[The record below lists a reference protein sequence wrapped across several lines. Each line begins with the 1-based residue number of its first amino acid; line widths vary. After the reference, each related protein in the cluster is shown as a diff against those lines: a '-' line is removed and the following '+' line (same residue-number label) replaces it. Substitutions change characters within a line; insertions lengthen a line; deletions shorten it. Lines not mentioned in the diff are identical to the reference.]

1 MDFRELQQQRFTRAA
16 TVERTAINEKAR
28 TVEIAFSSEDPY
40 RRYFGLEILGHEA
53 GEVDFGFMGSGRAP
67 FLADHDHRQQV
78 GVIEKAWIG
87 PDRKGRAVVRFSRST
102 RAEEFFQDIVDGIRT
117 NVSVGYEVTEAR
129 LIGTDD
135 NGVDIYRMKWRPFEA
150 SSVSVPADTT
160 VGVGRSDNHFQE
172 NNSMNKDQNTN
183 PQTPAPVQMS
193 QKNNELEAERA
204 RVRSILALGEQHG
217 FENDAAGAVKNNMT
231 LDEFRGHIL
240 KQMSGRSRHIENFT
254 PEFNGHRGAS
264 FPAGGSLG
272 MSPREIGRYSI
283 LRAAEAALTGDWNR
297 AGFEAEVHRSLQRTM
312 GNPVGSNGKSFF
324 LPVEVMTYQ
333 RDLTT
338 AGDGGSLVANQLMAT
353 NFIDVLRPHSRVI
366 EAGARKLTGLI
377 GDCDIPRK
385 TGGLTTYWIGEGN
398 NLTKSDLAL
407 DQVSLVF
414 RTVGAAID
422 VTRKQRLQSSLDVEN
437 LIKADGLAALGTGVD
452 RAAIQGT
459 GLNDQPTGIVNIT
472 GINTIDFTTAGIPT
486 WGEVVDME
494 TACATD
500 NALQGALAY
509 MLHGTINGTL
519 KKTEKSSNTARYI
532 LEDGKLNG
540 YRALATNQVP
550 SGTIVFGNWSDLLI
564 GEWGPGIE
572 INVDNAS
579 LSLSGGLRL
588 VFLLSVD
595 CAVRHPESFTVGA

>member
-1 MDFRELQQQRFTRAA
+1 MDNFQKRILKGQFYRAA
-16 TVERTAINEKAR
+16 VVRGKLDKKRR
-28 TVEIAFSSEDPY
+28 TVEVSFSSEEPY
-40 RRYFGLEILGHEA
+40 RRWFGWEILGHQS
-53 GEVDFGFMGSGRAP
+53 GEVNMEFMASGRAP
-67 FLADHDHRQQV
+67 VLLDHDHRQQIA
-78 GVIEKAWIG
+78 VIEKAWIG
-87 PDRKGRAVVRFSRST
+87 ADGKGRALIRFSKSAK
-102 RAEEFFQDIVDGIRT
+102 AEEVWQDVIDGIRS
-117 NVSVGYEVTEAR
+117 NISVGYEITEME
-129 LIGTDD
+129 LTGEDD
-135 NGVDIYRMKWRPFEA
+135 NGVEIFRMKWRPFEA
-150 SSVSVPADTT
+150 SLVSVPADTT
-160 VGVGRSDNHFQE
+160 VGVGRNHGNNPMEKTMKNE
-172 NNSMNKDQNTN
+172 NITTN
-183 PQTPAPVQMS
+183 QQQTTNQTGV
-193 QKNNELEAERA
+193 EAERA
-204 RVRSILALGEQHG
+204 RTRNILALGEQHG
-217 FENDAAGAVKNNMT
+217 FTKEATEAVASGATV
-231 LDEFRGHIL
+231 DQFRQVVLSKIGARG
-240 KQMSGRSRHIENFT
+240 SAHIENFS
-254 PEFNGHRGAS
+254 PDEMHRGAS
-264 FPAGGSLG
+264 LPAGGPLG
-272 MSPREIGRYSI
+272 LSRREIGRYSI

-338 AGDGGSLVANQLMAT
+338 AGDGGNLVPDQLLAS

-366 EAGARKLTGLI
+366 EAGARKLTALI

-385 TGGLTTYWIGEGN
+385 TEGLTAYWIAEGA
-398 NLTKSDLAL
+398 NLTKSDLSL

-422 VTRKQRLQSSLDVEN
+422 VSRKQRLQSSLDVEN

-472 GINTIDFTTAGIPT
+472 GVNSVAFAAAGVPT
-486 WGEVVDME
+486 WGEIVDME

-509 MLHGTINGTL
+509 MLHGGINGTL
-519 KKTEKSSNTARYI
+519 KKTEKSGGTARYI

-540 YRALATNQVP
+540 YRALVTNQVP
-550 SGTIVFGNWSDLLI
+550 SGTVIFGNWSDLLI

-595 CAVRHPESFTVGA
+595 CAVRHPESFTVGV

>member
-16 TVERTAINEKAR
+16 TVERSAINEKAR

-40 RRYFGLEILGHEA
+40 RRYFGFEILGHES

-87 PDRKGRAVVRFSRST
+87 PDRKGRALVRFSKST
-102 RAEEFFQDIVDGIRT
+102 RAEEIFQDIVDGIRG
-117 NVSVGYEVTEAR
+117 NISVGYEVAEAR
-129 LIGTDD
+129 LVGTDD

-150 SSVSVPADTT
+150 STVSVPADTT

-172 NNSMNKDQNTN
+172 NNSMNKDQNNN
-183 PQTPAPVQMS
+183 PQTPAPVQTNR
-193 QKNNELEAERA
+193 QNEAEAERQ
-204 RVRSILALGEQHG
+204 RVGEIMALTKHWGLPVDDAERAIRENWPEDKFRKHVISTIPEQKPIG
-217 FENDAAGAVKNNMT
+217 
-231 LDEFRGHIL
+231 
-240 KQMSGRSRHIENFT
+240 NFV

-272 MSPREIGRYSI
+272 LSPREIGRYSI

-338 AGDGGSLVANQLMAT
+338 AGDGGNLVANQLMAN

-385 TGGLTTYWIGEGN
+385 TGGLTVYWVGEGN
-398 NLTKSDLAL
+398 NLTRSDLSL
-407 DQVSLVF
+407 DQVPLVF
-414 RTVGAAID
+414 RTVGACID

-472 GINTIDFTTAGIPT
+472 GVNTVDFTTAGVPT

-509 MLHGTINGTL
+509 MLHSTINGTL

-572 INVDNAS
+572 INVDSAS

-595 CAVRHPESFTVGA
+595 CAVRHPESFTVGS